1 MVSRFAKVLAAV
13 ADGRELRLPLRLRSK
28 GGGGAPS
35 LAPTLTLGAPTLSFG
50 APTLTFGAP
59 ARSAV
64 CRGSFAATALFN
76 KAAPF
81 IVSRCASGRHSSDF
95 GLGGERLGLETRLG
109 CGEPEESS
117 IPNRRLLPT
126 DFRTALETDGSA
138 DAADLFTGD
147 AADLFAG
154 ALVLC
159 TSALKEIS

>member
-1 MVSRFAKVLAAV
+1 MVSRFATVLPAV
-13 ADGRELRLPLRLRSK
+13 ADGRELRLHLRLRSK
-28 GGGGAPS
+28 GGGRAPS
-35 LAPTLTLGAPTLSFG
+35 LAPTLTLG

-64 CRGSFAATALFN
+64 CRGSFAATALLN

-109 CGEPEESS
+109 CGEPEESP

-147 AADLFAG
+147 AADLFTG